1 MFGGD
6 TSNTSLMDLFGGGFQ
21 AGGMSN
27 SGSLFGGGKP
37 AFSKGQGSYEEQAK
51 VRRVTEQ
58 RNQARREINAKTTEI
73 VQMALAAVESSNGSN
88 REFIQV
94 AEAGIRQL
102 LGAQAGG
109 GTFANVQGTTGTVL
123 RTAVAVL
130 NSFNNPLR
138 GIFT

>member
-1 MFGGD
+1 
-6 TSNTSLMDLFGGGFQ
+6 
-21 AGGMSN
+21 MS
-27 SGSLFGGGKP
+27 GKTKRN
-37 AFSKGQGSYEEQAK
+37 ASTYEEQAR

-58 RNQARREINAKTTEI
+58 RNAARREINNRTTEI
-73 VQMALAAVESSNGSN
+73 VQMALAAIESSNGSN
-88 REFIQV
+88 RQFISR

-109 GTFANVQGTTGTVL
+109 GTFANVGGTTGTVL

-138 GIFT
+138 GIFQ